1 MKSIL
6 YAGAAL
12 MISASIYGFVD
23 YKKTKNNKEF
33 KNMYTGEEV
42 SQPVAIPEKD
52 GVIPV
57 MESMEETKS
66 IMPAKGTKEALVLK
80 EVINYETTEEPM
92 KKSKVKKQK
101 KLDAE
106 LFSRAPLREF
116 PPINETKKVKKEQ
129 Q

>member
-23 YKKTKNNKEF
+23 YKKTTRNKEF

-42 SQPVAIPEKD
+42 TQPVATPEKED
-52 GVIPV
+52 VIPV
-57 MESMEETKS
+57 MEPMVETKS
-66 IMPAKGTKEALVLK
+66 VMPAKSLK
-80 EVINYETTEEPM
+80 EDFVSKKATNLEATGNTI

-101 KLDAE
+101 KLDTE

-116 PPINETKKVKKEQ
+116 PAINESPKVKKEE
-129 Q
+129 